1 MIICKNTEQTP
12 NLQSEALQQKPR
24 GKMMVQMVL
33 KMFYCLVRKQIRAIN
48 RCSIV
53 AWNHSFEIISTIT
66 ERATPE

>member
-24 GKMMVQMVL
+24 DKMMVQMVL
-33 KMFYCLVRKQIRAIN
+33 KIFYCLVRKQIRAIN

-53 AWNHSFEIISTIT
+53 A
-66 ERATPE
+66 